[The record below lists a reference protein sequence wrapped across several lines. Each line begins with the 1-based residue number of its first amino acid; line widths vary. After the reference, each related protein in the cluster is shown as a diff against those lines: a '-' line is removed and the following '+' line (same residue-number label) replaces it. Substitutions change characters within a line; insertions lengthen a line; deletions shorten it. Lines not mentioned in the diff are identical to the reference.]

1 MADCIFCKIIK
12 GEIPCARIYEDDTV
26 LSFLDIGPINP
37 GHALV
42 VPKAH
47 YATLLDAPDDILQA
61 CVAVS
66 RKIARSIIKS
76 VGADGLNLLQNNY
89 RAAGQLVD
97 HVHFH
102 LIPRHKGDGFM
113 TGWPAKSYPP
123 GELDKVLGK
132 IRENLE

>member
-1 MADCIFCKIIK
+1 MPDCIFCKIIK
-12 GEIPCARIYEDDTV
+12 GEIPCAKVYEDDKA

-42 VPKAH
+42 VPKVH
-47 YATLLDAPDDILQA
+47 YATLFDAPDEVLQA
-61 CVAVS
+61 CISVS
-66 RKIARSIIKS
+66 RKVARAVFKS
-76 VGADGLNLLQNNY
+76 VGADGLNVLQNNY

-97 HVHFH
+97 HIHFH
-102 LIPRHKGDGFM
+102 LIPRRKGDGFM
-113 TGWPAKSYPP
+113 TGWPAKEYPP